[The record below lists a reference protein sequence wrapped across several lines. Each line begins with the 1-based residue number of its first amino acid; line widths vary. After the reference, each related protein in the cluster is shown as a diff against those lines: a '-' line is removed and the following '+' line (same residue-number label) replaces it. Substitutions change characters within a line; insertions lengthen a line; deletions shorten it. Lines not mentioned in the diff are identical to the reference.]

1 MAAYFHASVLDFGW
15 IDSEGIIHSG
25 LLMDNVDNHCTMAR
39 KLHLGAN
46 GYSDALKAQCI
57 RWGIHNDGETIFIEH
72 LEGMEPS
79 RAIARLKKYTGGT
92 KVIAEVYALAEPL
105 FV

>member
-1 MAAYFHASVLDFGW
+1 MAAYFHKSVTDWGW

-25 LLMDNVDNHCTMAR
+25 LLMPNVNTHCAMAR

-46 GYSDALKAQCI
+46 GYSDALIAGNI

-92 KVIAEVYALAEPL
+92 KVITEIYRLAEAL